1 MNSALVTPA
10 ELQMMIDA
18 KQAVIIDTRDPES
31 FAAGHIA
38 GAVNM
43 HDIFTYLATS
53 DASGMGE
60 LKEKFAAEFAA
71 AGLDGAKTAVIYE
84 ASMASG
90 FGQSCRGYYLLSFLG
105 YPNVK
110 VMHGGFAA
118 WLAAGMPVTTDTSA
132 PQPGGFEINPAAA
145 SIMMD
150 AEDMKAAMADEKAVI
165 LDVRDIDEWI
175 AESSSP
181 YGKDFCPRKGRI
193 PGAVWIEWYRMMKP
207 TAEGPMMK
215 SKAEVLAE
223 CATVGITTQTPV
235 KLYCFKG
242 ARASNTFLALKE
254 AGIKDVAIYFGSWNE
269 WSRDPS
275 LPIEEGLPY

>member
-53 DASGMGE
+53 DAGGMAE

-118 WLAAGMPVTTDTSA
+118 WLAAGMPVTTDVSA
-132 PQPGGFEINPAAA
+132 PSPAALK
-145 SIMMD
+145 SI
-150 AEDMKAAMADEKAVI
+150 
-165 LDVRDIDEWI
+165 
-175 AESSSP
+175 
-181 YGKDFCPRKGRI
+181 PRPHR
-193 PGAVWIEWYRMMKP
+193 
-207 TAEGPMMK
+207 
-215 SKAEVLAE
+215 S
-223 CATVGITTQTPV
+223 
-235 KLYCFKG
+235 
-242 ARASNTFLALKE
+242 
-254 AGIKDVAIYFGSWNE
+254 
-269 WSRDPS
+269 
-275 LPIEEGLPY
+275 